1 MAPVI
6 SSVVAATPVSAG
18 GDAAAASAP
27 PAVEPPAAPACQ
39 LKLTPVL
46 VEHPGLSI
54 ELTIRAVVRPISPN
68 CESKPPPVTKT
79 SIGPMH
85 SLQDP
90 VGPLEP
96 ESDPHDTFQDPK
108 NDPRGEASWNHN
120 NIKKAS
126 AEASFHMQHKQ
137 WREAFISGNNHH

>member
-68 CESKPPPVTKT
+68 CESKPPPV
-79 SIGPMH
+79 
-85 SLQDP
+85 
-90 VGPLEP
+90 GPLEP

-108 NDPRGEASWNHN
+108 NDPRGGNKRLPVRT
-120 NIKKAS
+120 IY
-126 AEASFHMQHKQ
+126 
-137 WREAFISGNNHH
+137 FIRLII

>member
-108 NDPRGEASWNHN
+108 NDPRGGWEAQAGNQTSGICMDWCGPTLLL
-120 NIKKAS
+120 
-126 AEASFHMQHKQ
+126 
-137 WREAFISGNNHH
+137 REVNPSS

>member
-68 CESKPPPVTKT
+68 CESKPPP
-79 SIGPMH
+79 
-85 SLQDP
+85 
-90 VGPLEP
+90 
-96 ESDPHDTFQDPK
+96 
-108 NDPRGEASWNHN
+108 
-120 NIKKAS
+120 
-126 AEASFHMQHKQ
+126 
-137 WREAFISGNNHH
+137 GN